1 MDPADVGCAET
12 QPTPTEID
20 AVLSATRVLVALS
33 AQSVARIEDQVTLPQ
48 LRVLVIIASRGPQ
61 NLNFVA
67 QALAVHPSNATRT
80 CDKLVE
86 AGLIHRSEDPTDRRN
101 LVLQITES
109 GRQLIHTM
117 NEHRRAAI
125 ATILAKMR
133 SQQRSSLV
141 PELLAFAAAAG
152 DIPDSQAWTLG
163 WATQPPD
170 KASKESCKESDPQR
184 CSIGREHRS

>member
-20 AVLSATRVLVALS
+20 TVLSATRVLVALS
-33 AQSVARIEDQVTLPQ
+33 AQSVAKVEDQVTLPQ

-61 NLNFVA
+61 NLSFVA
-67 QALAVHPSNATRT
+67 QALGVHPSNATRT

-101 LVLQITES
+101 LVLQMTES
-109 GRQLIHTM
+109 GRQLLRTM

-125 ATILAKMR
+125 ATILTKMR
-133 SQQRSSLV
+133 AQQRRSLV

-152 DIPDSQAWTLG
+152 EIPDSQAWTLG
-163 WATQPPD
+163 WTTHPPD
-170 KASKESCKESDPQR
+170 KTSESGKEPGPQR
-184 CSIGREHRS
+184 CSMGCEHRS

>member
-1 MDPADVGCAET
+1 MDPADVGCSEPR
-12 QPTPTEID
+12 PTPAEID
-20 AVLSATRVLVALS
+20 AVLLATRVLVALS
-33 AQSVARIEDQVTLPQ
+33 AQSVAKIEDRVTLPQ

-61 NLNFVA
+61 NLSFVA
-67 QALAVHPSNATRT
+67 QALGVHPSNSTRT

-117 NEHRRAAI
+117 NEHRRAVI
-125 ATILAKMR
+125 ADILTKMR
-133 SQQRSSLV
+133 AEQRSSLV

-152 DIPDSQAWTLG
+152 EIPDSQAWALG
-163 WATQPPD
+163 WTTQPPD
-170 KASKESCKESDPQR
+170 KNSEENGKEPGPQR
-184 CSIGREHRS
+184 CSNGCEHRS